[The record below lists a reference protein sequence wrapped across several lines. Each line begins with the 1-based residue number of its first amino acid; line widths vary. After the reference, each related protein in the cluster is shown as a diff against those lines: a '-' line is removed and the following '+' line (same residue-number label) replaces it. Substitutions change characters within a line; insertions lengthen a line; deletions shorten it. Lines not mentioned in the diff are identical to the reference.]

1 MSTIPGQPAGCRV
14 GGQPHPTG
22 GGAQGVAP
30 PVEAATRRRRAGGP
44 LDQPAD
50 GSPVVNLTESL
61 DSYELHFSWR
71 GASRQP
77 SRPMHLHRGVAP

>member
-50 GSPVVNLTESL
+50 GSPVVNLVRSGAL
-61 DSYELHFSWR
+61 DHAPAVKVPQEL
-71 GASRQP
+71 
-77 SRPMHLHRGVAP
+77 RPGV